1 LGRIFAF
8 LWKLGTKL
16 LKKRLFGTQFVSL
29 FVLKKSNFAFSG
41 DEILKKCR
49 FNPHFFLQYQCLNAV
64 NVSFCVS
71 LCVKMG
77 TKVRQNKSF
86 GTHFLF
92 FVLFLVK
99 YEYVF

>member
-8 LWKLGTKL
+8 LWKLGIKL
-16 LKKRLFGTQFVSL
+16 LKKSLFGTQFVSL
-29 FVLKKSNFAFSG
+29 FVLKSQ
-41 DEILKKCR
+41 ILLLVGMKYSK
-49 FNPHFFLQYQCLNAV
+49 NVGLIPIFLQYQCLNAV

-86 GTHFLF
+86 GTLFLF
-92 FVLFLVK
+92 FVLFLVT